1 MSRTRAAYLIANRT
15 KGQAMYD
22 FMAHGYTAIDI
33 ENAIDIYIVGKN
45 AARNRQI
52 LKDRFIDGLT
62 INDLADKYLLS
73 ESQIKLIIS
82 RCGKYV
88 YDNL

>member
-1 MSRTRAAYLIANRT
+1 
-15 KGQAMYD
+15 MYD